1 MRFKSHPAG
10 VQQESPGRKPWDERH
25 ENRISPEG
33 RGRAHA
39 IHTFGRHE
47 SWCVRCCAY
56 FYRPAAPPLYDQCC
70 YTAIQRKDT
79 RSRKFLFASFF
90 RAGILGAPFPR
101 AFLHRPFGACHCLN
115 RRQVSA
121 ERASMRDC
129 DLRSGLFREFW
140 AVRLYYPRPCCRA
153 GSARIPRAAPGML
166 RGCPARER
174 RAAGE
179 RGSGRRS
186 RMPAGGA
193 PIAHSSGHFAGI
205 PDFLRK

>member
-1 MRFKSHPAG
+1 MGRKHPPFPAIQTVG
-10 VQQESPGRKPWDERH
+10 CASNRTPQGCSRKAQGASPGMSGMRTGSALKGEAGP
-25 ENRISPEG
+25 
-33 RGRAHA
+33 
-39 IHTFGRHE
+39 
-47 SWCVRCCAY
+47 
-56 FYRPAAPPLYDQCC
+56 
-70 YTAIQRKDT
+70 T
-79 RSRKFLFASFF
+79 RSAHLDGMRVGVCDVVRIFIGRLLRSF
-90 RAGILGAPFPR
+90 RAGVLRAPFPR

-129 DLRSGLFREFW
+129 DLRSGRFRGFW

-153 GSARIPRAAPGML
+153 GSARIPRADPGML

>member
-1 MRFKSHPAG
+1 MGGAGRFGFSGLASRASM
-10 VQQESPGRKPWDERH
+10 SPGRARWLFLLD
-25 ENRISPEG
+25 
-33 RGRAHA
+33 
-39 IHTFGRHE
+39 
-47 SWCVRCCAY
+47 
-56 FYRPAAPPLYDQCC
+56 PLYDQCC

-129 DLRSGLFREFW
+129 DLRSGRFRGFW

-153 GSARIPRAAPGML
+153 GSARIPRALFPGGSPASARGTRADPGML